1 MKSQGALAAQPAW
14 GWSTE
19 QNLFPLT
26 LPNPTELLKLQA
38 PASQPLLTLF
48 NQEMRQIF
56 TSVDS
61 CCSGG
66 R

>member
-48 NQEMRQIF
+48 NQEMR
-56 TSVDS
+56 
-61 CCSGG
+61 
-66 R
+66 